1 MSTVPLSSGAMPD
14 VPGFRPT
21 HVVPNEGLPTWT
33 APDAAVP
40 TEPLDPL
47 LPVRL
52 LARSGDWGQVL
63 CSNGWSAWVDA
74 RLLVTLPQHPPGA
87 AGALVRTSD
96 ARELLAGLE
105 ESLGRYRRAVEELA
119 AGRIDDETF
128 RHTTRGLRIG
138 VVVAGEEIWLYDVA
152 GDRWC
157 YSDGTTTTAV
167 TGGEPSPER
176 GAPGATRLDDAGPGP
191 GQAGVTGTAGGSAG
205 STRLD
210 GGSAGRSAGPGED
223 DDGAGSTRLNGA
235 SPGSAGPGA
244 GDAGS
249 TRLDG
254 ESRSP
259 RPGGGP
265 GGSRPA
271 RPDGGGR

>member
-1 MSTVPLSSGAMPD
+1 MSTAPLSSGAVPD
-14 VPGFRPT
+14 VPGFQPT

-52 LARSGDWGQVL
+52 LARRGDWGQVL

-87 AGALVRTSD
+87 AGALVRTAD
-96 ARELLAGLE
+96 ARELLAGVE
-105 ESLGRYRRAVEELA
+105 DALGRYRQAVEDLA
-119 AGRIDDETF
+119 AGRIDGETF
-128 RHTTRGLRIG
+128 RHTTQGLRIG

-157 YSDGTTTTAV
+157 YSDGTTATAV
-167 TGGEPSPER
+167 AGGEPSPER
-176 GAPGATRLDDAGPGP
+176 GAPGATRLDDAGAGP
-191 GQAGVTGTAGGSAG
+191 RPAGPAGPAGVPGGSAG

-210 GGSAGRSAGPGED
+210 GGGTGPGNTGPTGPGSGATRL
-223 DDGAGSTRLNGA
+223 DGGST
-235 SPGSAGPGA
+235 
-244 GDAGS
+244 GS

-254 ESRSP
+254 
-259 RPGGGP
+259 GGP
-265 GGSRPA
+265 GDGG
-271 RPDGGGR
+271 DGGGR